1 MLEINWN
8 PSRRELR
15 QFATIWLPAF
25 ATAAG
30 LIAAWRSESWTLPV
44 ALWLIA
50 AASLIL
56 GLARPEGARPIFLG
70 LTLAAY
76 PIGWIVSHV
85 VLGVIYFGLFTLV
98 GMLMRLVGYDPMNR
112 AYDTNASTYWRTRAT
127 RAEPGSY
134 FRQF

>member
-15 QFATIWLPAF
+15 EFATIWLPAF
-25 ATAAG
+25 AALAG
-30 LIAAWRSESWTLPV
+30 LVLGWRSGSWTI
-44 ALWLIA
+44 AFGLWAVA
-50 AASLIL
+50 AASLIV
-56 GLARPEGARPIFLG
+56 GLARPALARPLFLG
-70 LTLAAY
+70 LTLATF

-98 GMLMRLVGYDPMNR
+98 GMLMRLVGYDPMDR
-112 AYDTNASTYWRTRAT
+112 AYDSDASTYWRQREA